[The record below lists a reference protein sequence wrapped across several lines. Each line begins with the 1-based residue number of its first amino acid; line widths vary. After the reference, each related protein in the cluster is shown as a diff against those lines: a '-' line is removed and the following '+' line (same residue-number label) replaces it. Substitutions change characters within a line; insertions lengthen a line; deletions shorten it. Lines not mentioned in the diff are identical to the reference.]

1 LAADEGVLVRANAA
15 AAACA
20 VLALTAGLILRF
32 AVAVPIAVILV
43 GAEYAAVLGFEGEEI
58 DLRAPLVAAALFA
71 VAELAYWSL
80 ELRGAVVDEAGTY
93 LRRVSLLALLVV
105 GTVALGTGLLAVVEA
120 ISTRGPA
127 FDALG
132 AAAAVGALALV
143 AVAAS
148 RRTRP

>member
-1 LAADEGVLVRANAA
+1 VLVRANAA
-15 AAACA
+15 AAVCA
-20 VLALTAGLILRF
+20 AVALSAGLVLRLPLM
-32 AVAVPIAVILV
+32 VPIAVLLL
-43 GAEYAAVLGFEGEEI
+43 GAEYAALLGFEGEGI

-71 VAELAYWSL
+71 IAELAYWSL

-93 LRRVSLLALLVV
+93 LRRVSLLAILVV
-105 GTVALGTGLLAVVEA
+105 ATVALGVGLLAVVDA

-148 RRTRP
+148 RRSGSRERS